1 VDHSGAIESGSTIH
15 KIDSIGK
22 RKRFFE
28 YMVAEPR
35 KADTLLLLLP
45 VSTQFACIVLLVVN
59 RSSKE
64 AVPVKLFSFQGMPI

>member
-1 VDHSGAIESGSTIH
+1 
-15 KIDSIGK
+15 
-22 RKRFFE
+22 
-28 YMVAEPR
+28 MVAETR